1 MFMDVKKRQAELT
14 IAQAIGE
21 VRQLILLRVS
31 SVNPTLSYKRAQEIA
46 EEELQDLFGRLEE
59 AYKDYFSNQFNFY
72 LELSKLIY
80 DNSTSFDFAKN
91 CYTFVK

>member
-59 AYKDYFSNQFNFY
+59 AYKDYFSN
-72 LELSKLIY
+72 
-80 DNSTSFDFAKN
+80 
-91 CYTFVK
+91 

>member
-14 IAQAIGE
+14 IAQVIGE

-59 AYKDYFSNQFNFY
+59 AYKDYFSN
-72 LELSKLIY
+72 
-80 DNSTSFDFAKN
+80 
-91 CYTFVK
+91 

>member
-14 IAQAIGE
+14 IAQVIGE

-31 SVNPTLSYKRAQEIA
+31 SVNPTLSYKRVQEIA

-59 AYKDYFSNQFNFY
+59 AYKDYFSN
-72 LELSKLIY
+72 
-80 DNSTSFDFAKN
+80 
-91 CYTFVK
+91 

>member
-1 MFMDVKKRQAELT
+1 MSVKKEQAEIT

-59 AYKDYFSNQFNFY
+59 AYKDYFSN
-72 LELSKLIY
+72 
-80 DNSTSFDFAKN
+80 
-91 CYTFVK
+91 